1 MNRTRTNNGLSV
13 GQKKRRAQGFTLIEL
28 LVSMAVG
35 TIVLLWLFTSFSV
48 TSKNT
53 VQVNARSDLQ
63 QELLNAQQLIAG
75 RVREAWYVYPAGKT
89 FDLGSGVLRSN
100 PFWNNS
106 AGTSGVWTTGS
117 QPILA
122 MILPPKVP
130 GGLCTTSPNN
140 AGCYRFYAY
149 YPVRRDSWVGGTST
163 GTFKVNNPG
172 ADSLNDASAWV
183 LAEYRSYYYGST
195 IAPLFNLVY
204 STPDIPSTTG
214 SDANLLADYIQPT
227 TTAPTYSMFSYILP
241 NPLVPIVNGAPDG
254 PWVDDDSNGIANQP
268 YVSGVGINLVTRKN
282 LGNTALR
289 LPSTGTY
296 SLTISPRNL
305 GKTF

>member
-1 MNRTRTNNGLSV
+1 MKTPITTKVSSI
-13 GQKKRRAQGFTLIEL
+13 RAAHPTQGFTLIEL
-28 LVSMAVG
+28 LVGMAIG
-35 TIVLLWLFTSFSV
+35 VLLLFFLMTSFSA

-100 PFWNNS
+100 PLWN
-106 AGTSGVWTTGS
+106 GTSGTTGVWTTGT

-122 MILPPKVP
+122 MILPPKQP
-130 GGLCTTSPNN
+130 GGPCTTAPNN
-140 AGCYRFYAY
+140 AGCYRFFAY
-149 YPVRRDSWVGGTST
+149 YPVNRASWLGGTSS
-163 GTFKVNNPG
+163 GTFRVNNPG

-195 IAPLFNLVY
+195 APPPFDLVY
-204 STPDIPSTTG
+204 STPSIPPVAG
-214 SDANLLADYIQPT
+214 SDANLLADYLQPT
-227 TTAPTYSMFSYILP
+227 TTAPTYTMFSFISP

-254 PWVDDDSNGIANQP
+254 PWVDDNANGLADQS
-268 YVSGVGINLVTRKN
+268 YVSGVSISLVTRKD
-282 LGNTALR
+282 LGSSVLR
-289 LPSTGTY
+289 LPGTGSY
-296 SLTISPRNL
+296 TITAAPRNL